1 MPQKL
6 ILKAHARFVV
16 LLCVL
21 LVSACS
27 AHAASSSA
35 TCAELDKPALV
46 SIQGTFVL
54 NDDEDIR
61 AKTAALF
68 QAIVS
73 FGAMARIL
81 LRGFEL
87 ER

>member
-1 MPQKL
+1 MRP
-6 ILKAHARFVV
+6 RVRP
-16 LLCVL
+16 
-21 LVSACS
+21 
-27 AHAASSSA
+27 
-35 TCAELDKPALV
+35 PAP
-46 SIQGTFVL
+46 SWTSQRWCPIQGTFVL